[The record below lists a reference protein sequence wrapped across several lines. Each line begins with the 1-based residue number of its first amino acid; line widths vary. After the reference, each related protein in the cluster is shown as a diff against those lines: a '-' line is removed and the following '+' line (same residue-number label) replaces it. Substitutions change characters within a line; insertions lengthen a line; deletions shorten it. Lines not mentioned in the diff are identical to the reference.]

1 MKTEIKNV
9 LEKAINAT
17 KNTMDQKIHTD
28 TVGGFLVVEVSK
40 VLFTCTASV
49 LAYEATKLVQK
60 IDQQKA
66 EQDQKENSEKAS
78 A

>member
-1 MKTEIKNV
+1 MKTEIKNA
-9 LEKAINAT
+9 LEKVINAT
-17 KNTMDQKIHTD
+17 KNTMDQKIPTD
-28 TVGGFLVVEVSK
+28 TVGGFLAVEISK

-49 LAYEATKLVQK
+49 LAYEATKFAQK

-66 EQDQKENSEKAS
+66 EQDQKDNSEKAS